1 MKLERHVG
9 GLSLARKV
17 SYLTRRGWAEAEG
30 EWTCAERALGPVP
43 LKRAV
48 HLQLTDDLCRALAPA
63 GWTVVGYSPRGYAQ
77 LQDSKG
83 TRACSLPAALRRQA
97 RREGRLV
104 ADFTYSLF
112 LAVMLDA
119 A

>member
-17 SYLTRRGWAEAEG
+17 SYLSRRGWTEADG
-30 EWTCAERALGPVP
+30 DWVCVERALGPSS

-48 HLQLTDDLCRALAPA
+48 HQQLTDDLCRALAPA
-63 GWTVVGYSPRGYAQ
+63 GWIVVGYSPTGYAQ
-77 LQDSKG
+77 LREADG
-83 TRACSLPAALRRQA
+83 TKTCSLPAALRKQA
-97 RREGRLV
+97 RREGRRV
-104 ADFTYSLF
+104 ADLTYSLF

-119 A
+119 P